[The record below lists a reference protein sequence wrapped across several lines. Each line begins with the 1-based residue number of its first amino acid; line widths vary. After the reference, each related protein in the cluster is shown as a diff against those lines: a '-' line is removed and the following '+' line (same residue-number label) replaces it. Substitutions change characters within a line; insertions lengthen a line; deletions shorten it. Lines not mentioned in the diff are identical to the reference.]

1 MVLGTGQTTNTLLSQ
16 ISQGSHT
23 ILLNLTGYKNN
34 TVQVTVIAGQT
45 TQVFATLI
53 PVKPPV
59 PTTGSINVNS
69 NPLGAEI
76 FIDGMDTG
84 YQTSS
89 VLSGIQ
95 PGSHSILL
103 NLTGYQNGTAQVS
116 VIAGQTAQVYISLTP
131 VPPPEPTQGNISVN
145 SNPIGA
151 SISLNG
157 VATGQFTNSVIY
169 NLDPGVYSVL
179 LTLTGY
185 QNSTGSVNVI
195 KGQTAQFY
203 ADLIPNPPPQP
214 VANFTADPTSG
225 TAPLTV
231 QFTDASTGDVTGW
244 AWDFTNNGTIDSTA
258 QDPVYIYQS
267 PGTYSVNLTVTGPG
281 GTDSKVSEEYI
292 SVSPSQP
299 VANFTA
305 DPISG
310 TAPLTVQ
317 FTDASTGD
325 VTGWAWDFTNN
336 GTIDSTAQDPVYTY
350 QSPGTYSVN
359 LTVTGP
365 GGTDSKV
372 SEEYIS
378 VSPSQPV
385 ANFTADPTS
394 GTAPLTV
401 QFTDASTGDVTGWA
415 WDFTNDGTI
424 DSTAQDPV
432 YIYQS
437 PGTYS
442 VNLTVTGPGGT
453 DSKVSEEYISVSPS
467 QPVAN
472 FAANS
477 TSGYAPLS
485 VQFTDQSTGSVT
497 GWAWDFTNEGT
508 IDSTAQ
514 NPVYTYQN
522 PGLYSVNLTVSGP
535 GGTNS
540 KVRQN
545 YINVSATPEGAF
557 IGNPT
562 SGMVPLRVQFTE
574 ISTGNPWLRYWTFGD
589 ASSIVTGKNPAHVY
603 TKAGD
608 FTVSLTTLGPD
619 GTKTYTRERYIHVDP
634 NPNYT
639 EPLLLYVPIPWTQ

>member
-1 MVLGTGQTTNTLLSQ
+1 M
-16 ISQGSHT
+16 
-23 ILLNLTGYKNN
+23 
-34 TVQVTVIAGQT
+34 TVIAGQT

-157 VATGQFTNSVIY
+157 VVTGQVTNSVIY

-225 TAPLTV
+225 AAPLTV

-317 FTDASTGD
+317 FTDESTGD
-325 VTGWAWDFTNN
+325 VTGWAWDFTND

-401 QFTDASTGDVTGWA
+401 QFTDASTGNVTGWA

-432 YIYQS
+432 YTYQS

-477 TSGYAPLS
+477 HFRVRSALS
-485 VQFTDQSTGSVT
+485 PVHRSVDRQCDRM
-497 GWAWDFTNEGT
+497 GM
-508 IDSTAQ
+508 
-514 NPVYTYQN
+514 
-522 PGLYSVNLTVSGP
+522 GLH
-535 GGTNS
+535 
-540 KVRQN
+540 Q
-545 YINVSATPEGAF
+545 
-557 IGNPT
+557 
-562 SGMVPLRVQFTE
+562 
-574 ISTGNPWLRYWTFGD
+574 
-589 ASSIVTGKNPAHVY
+589 
-603 TKAGD
+603 
-608 FTVSLTTLGPD
+608 
-619 GTKTYTRERYIHVDP
+619 
-634 NPNYT
+634 
-639 EPLLLYVPIPWTQ
+639 